1 MVYRSC
7 PSSVLIL
14 TNPETAATMTTI
26 TVIESMSFRA
36 RRRGI
41 EGI

>member
-1 MVYRSC
+1 M
-7 PSSVLIL
+7 I
-14 TNPETAATMTTI
+14 TM

-41 EGI
+41 GYSDLEVL